1 MNDFK
6 ILNKNYSKLSLYRN
20 YKSNTKPKNMPQGL
34 KSILIT
40 NSNGLEISSQLG
52 NFLHFSKKN
61 MLDENYSFKRITTNY
76 NKNAT
81 SYPVNTA
88 SNMKN
93 VNKRDGPII
102 NIKSNLYKKKF
113 EKFLTNSKKNDYS
126 KSQNSKDRTNSNI
139 NIMNNI
145 TGLILNRSNLKLNI
159 IPKKSNLKYMNFREN
174 NLSINSNKNIG
185 KSTSISK
192 SKSKSKN
199 KRENK
204 SYNNNIT
211 QMFFNKYLKIK
222 LDKMGHRKKTHKKS
236 FNYLNNKESPRYIN
250 NKFSND
256 INISDINKLNSFN
269 LIKNIQFRG
278 VRKKNKSSNLLISNI
293 NNINNINPKQKN
305 FHNLRTNSNN
315 IIISK
320 IETNKNLN
328 SKNSNNNKILNKNSL
343 VINNNNINNNIKT
356 NQNTEKNVKKYL
368 TENHI
373 MYIVNKKNSGKNKHQ
388 KKPLTNNIN
397 NTNNKNKQIS
407 LKEIKNESN
416 HNIHINSKN
425 DNNNSNNNIN
435 IHKQNKNNNN
445 NISSNKPKL
454 EMTENVIYDYKTNK
468 KYQNMGN
475 NFSKNSKDKHIYT
488 KKENKLINNTN
499 TNPNINEIENSVNT
513 YKILNERL
521 KTEYNDISLE
531 AIDKMYEQEQDTDDI
546 NINNKNTRSKKNSED
561 NSFRFYYPDG
571 DIYNRDD
578 EFFIENNDENIDNI
592 DLNEKREKELDETE
606 SPLKMDTDKVTVEN
620 SGVLS
625 FDQVKDI
632 ICYYNMNNT
641 DKQSEFLFQNKE
653 REIFDMNYKNKYLN
667 FFFEQKENENGS
679 GFGMQSENN
688 NNDIMDDMISINT
701 FNLKYPNNSI
711 FSIDTEYSS
720 KMKKKN
726 NKNLVKNI

>member
-1 MNDFK
+1 MNDFQ
-6 ILNKNYSKLSLYRN
+6 ILSKNHSKLSLYRN

-81 SYPVNTA
+81 SFPVNTA

-126 KSQNSKDRTNSNI
+126 KSHNSKDRTNSNI

-145 TGLILNRSNLKLNI
+145 TGLMLNRSNLKLNI

-174 NLSINSNKNIG
+174 NLSVNSNKNIG

-222 LDKMGHRKKTHKKS
+222 LDKIGHRKKAHKKS

-250 NKFSND
+250 NKFSNE
-256 INISDINKLNSFN
+256 INISDLNKLNSFN

-293 NNINNINPKQKN
+293 NNINNKPKN
-305 FHNLRTNSNN
+305 FHNSRTNSNN

-320 IETNKNLN
+320 IETNKNIN

-343 VINNNNINNNIKT
+343 VMNNNINNNNIKLN
-356 NQNTEKNVKKYL
+356 NQNTEKNGKKYL

-388 KKPLTNNIN
+388 KKPLTNNNN
-397 NTNNKNKQIS
+397 NTNNKTKQIS
-407 LKEIKNESN
+407 LKEIKNELN
-416 HNIHINSKN
+416 HNVNINSKN
-425 DNNNSNNNIN
+425 DNSNNHIN
-435 IHKQNKNNNN
+435 IHKLNKNNNN
-445 NISSNKPKL
+445 NISTNKPKL
-454 EMTENVIYDYKTNK
+454 EITENVIYDYKTNK
-468 KYQNMGN
+468 KYHNMGN
-475 NFSKNSKDKHIYT
+475 NLSKTSKDKHIYT
-488 KKENKLINNTN
+488 KKENQFINNTN

-513 YKILNERL
+513 YKIINERL

-531 AIDKMYEQEQDTDDI
+531 AIDKMYEQEQDTDDMNI
-546 NINNKNTRSKKNSED
+546 NNINNKNTRSKKNSEE

-578 EFFIENNDENIDNI
+578 EFFIENNDENLDNI

-606 SPLKMDTDKVTVEN
+606 SPLKMDTDKATVEN

-667 FFFEQKENENGS
+667 FFFGKKEKENSS
-679 GFGMQSENN
+679 GFGMPSENN
-688 NNDIMDDMISINT
+688 NNDITDDMISINT